1 MLNKKFSIQIL
12 ITLCLVISLILS
24 VITLWKANPPLKG
37 IIKEP
42 HVDKDTA
49 SFVLISL
56 QNGEIEVK
64 KDFTE
69 KDNPKLHL
77 YTDALCGDCADFQ
90 KNVGEF
96 ILSKVREGKVELKIH
111 PLNFLSQYSEDNYP
125 LRSASL
131 ILSVAEE
138 APDRIPAFLNNLY
151 NRDFKPNKEAPL
163 KSDEDLLKLLEQS
176 GVANPLSVLKK
187 SESYKET
194 VEKNSSEIRE
204 REDLIKHSPKGKMFV
219 PFVYEDKAGSMA
231 LLGESKKFTRDI
243 INPILQMLKET
254 TWTLPI
260 SDLDYAHIY
269 YDTASFV
276 LKKGE
281 GEEMEIAPQ
290 FSDDEK
296 KVRLVLY
303 TDPSTLSSVS
313 LEEQLS
319 DFLLKQITKGRV
331 ELEFHPIHF
340 LKLKDEFGE
349 EDLYALRASSI
360 LLSVAEKA
368 PEKFWDFKNKL
379 MSAEFLPDIEKP
391 EKKEQDFLNLLKSVG
406 IENGK
411 EVLGK
416 ALTLEEII
424 MKTSKNF
431 LENPILL
438 EKAKDKTL
446 FVPFLYESGEESE
459 VLSPATQDFNRDYIE
474 PIKNMVQKKAPVFT
488 PCVEGE
494 GCE

>member
-1 MLNKKFSIQIL
+1 
-12 ITLCLVISLILS
+12 
-24 VITLWKANPPLKG
+24 
-37 IIKEP
+37 
-42 HVDKDTA
+42 
-49 SFVLISL
+49 
-56 QNGEIEVK
+56 
-64 KDFTE
+64 
-69 KDNPKLHL
+69 
-77 YTDALCGDCADFQ
+77 
-90 KNVGEF
+90 
-96 ILSKVREGKVELKIH
+96 
-111 PLNFLSQYSEDNYP
+111 
-125 LRSASL
+125 
-131 ILSVAEE
+131 
-138 APDRIPAFLNNLY
+138 
-151 NRDFKPNKEAPL
+151 
-163 KSDEDLLKLLEQS
+163 
-176 GVANPLSVLKK
+176 
-187 SESYKET
+187 
-194 VEKNSSEIRE
+194 
-204 REDLIKHSPKGKMFV
+204 
-219 PFVYEDKAGSMA
+219 MA

-281 GEEMEIAPQ
+281 GEEMEIDPQ

-360 LLSVAEKA
+360 LLSVAEMA

-391 EKKEQDFLNLLKSVG
+391 EKKEQDFLNLLKSAG